1 MQNCIDLERL
11 FLTSCNNG
19 FKNVCC
25 KRYSFSS
32 GYYPFDVQVPMDT
45 FRLKWV
51 NRLWISVGLSPAAE
65 SSQWRSW
72 LKAPL
77 HCTLVSALPGVG
89 NANQLI
95 TSPVHDWWPSTYR
108 PPPSQFRPLK
118 SHPLCDQ
125 TLQCTKSG
133 RFAEQR
139 VDEED
144 DFVLHFMSHR
154 ICVFPYTFP
163 TAVCNCCL
171 SLISVRGGGNSF
183 SGNFAGCS
191 GKGGC
196 IRGIC
201 SKVVF
206 SSSTKVLHTF
216 WRQLLLQNNT
226 QHFLSDEQGLN

>member
-1 MQNCIDLERL
+1 M
-11 FLTSCNNG
+11 
-19 FKNVCC
+19 NVCC
-25 KRYSFSS
+25 KRYFFSS
-32 GYYPFDVQVPMDT
+32 GYHPFDVRVPMDT

-95 TSPVHDWWPSTYR
+95 TSPVHDWWPSTHR

-171 SLISVRGGGNSF
+171 SLISVRGGGTLLVAILRDARGKEVAFLGFARKWFLAAAQKCCTLFGVNCCFRIIPSIF
-183 SGNFAGCS
+183 CQMSRGLIKRFAGISFNDSKTLKS
-191 GKGGC
+191 G
-196 IRGIC
+196 
-201 SKVVF
+201 
-206 SSSTKVLHTF
+206 L
-216 WRQLLLQNNT
+216 
-226 QHFLSDEQGLN
+226 